1 MKGASLKNIYNAK
14 HSEQNVLIQSSLCAI
29 RTFGTL
35 PTFVRKGGGRTNK
48 SNADVSSESFKPNQT

>member
-29 RTFGTL
+29 RTFGTFTYL
-35 PTFVRKGGGRTNK
+35 RQKGGRTNK
-48 SNADVSSESFKPNQT
+48 SNADVSSESFKANQT

>member
-29 RTFGTL
+29 RTFTYL
-35 PTFVRKGGGRTNK
+35 RQKGGRTNK